1 MTKIYVSEEEQLRY
15 ENDYLKRKLWD
26 EHKRL
31 FLMLK
36 AYHEKYINSEPKY
49 LDISYL
55 QYKIVKDIICEFEL
69 TDECESFFDFYGW
82 QIK

>member
-1 MTKIYVSEEEQLRY
+1 MAKVYVSKEEQLEY
-15 ENDYLKRKLWD
+15 ENENLKRQLWN
-26 EHKRL
+26 EHEKL

-36 AYHEKYINSEPKY
+36 TYREKYINSEPKD
-49 LDISYL
+49 LEISYL